1 MWWCSQ
7 LRFHSPK
14 QSVETQTIPPPR
26 STYGANVLQ
35 WVIYDSYAKD
45 FAESEKEKEKEKDK
59 KGGGM
64 APMPGKSTMEK
75 SKKNGKA
82 QANEELNKAYLQAWQ
97 ILERMINQNIYDEIA
112 QGMLV
117 FELLRIPGVILH
129 CALCLQIIATMK
141 THRTNFAKK
150 KAPCCHCGNSHTKKR
165 RKWMWPI
172 CVSTRSTTTCLPC
185 ALDRVSL
192 DIIHFTFLYY
202 IFVSFTLNQ
211 KICFIIVEFLKQS
224 PEGAVCL
231 FTVKNPSYP
240 DYISQ
245 CLFFISQFGYIFFA
259 MSLEGNF
266 PCIIF
271 AFFFSHNRKRCHV
284 LWHPPKISV
293 PAGDWHVRRQC
304 GCV

>member
-1 MWWCSQ
+1 M
-7 LRFHSPK
+7 
-14 QSVETQTIPPPR
+14 
-26 STYGANVLQ
+26 Q

-150 KAPCCHCGNSHTKKR
+150 RHPAATVEIHI
-165 RKWMWPI
+165 RKNEENE
-172 CVSTRSTTTCLPC
+172 CDRYVFQH
-185 ALDRVSL
+185 ALLRL
-192 DIIHFTFLYY
+192 
-202 IFVSFTLNQ
+202 
-211 KICFIIVEFLKQS
+211 
-224 PEGAVCL
+224 VC
-231 FTVKNPSYP
+231 
-240 DYISQ
+240 
-245 CLFFISQFGYIFFA
+245 
-259 MSLEGNF
+259 
-266 PCIIF
+266 
-271 AFFFSHNRKRCHV
+271 RV
-284 LWHPPKISV
+284 LWI
-293 PAGDWHVRRQC
+293 A
-304 GCV
+304 